1 MKKNNFN
8 DYEIWKNHPG
18 YLYYKEFMKYNNKYN
33 KKRTFTGK
41 AYNRKYKLD
50 QIIKPKKK
58 YIIDAYKNNNE
69 NFPKINGKNNIK
81 NGTQVNFSVRNNYNH
96 LYYPF
101 WENKILNKKDNYIF
115 KVLNRDKEDHYN
127 NNQKQNLVINNG
139 DKPNNNNIYY
149 NNFMDKKGNKKIKE
163 NQNKKEN
170 LIKKGYFFNNNNSND
185 NYKKSNINNIIVG
198 DKCKEIKNKEKNRN
212 KEEKNDNEDKENHID
227 EEKEKLFYTNQKNF
241 FKARKDIVEEPEYL
255 EEDNDNNEKEEEK

>member
-58 YIIDAYKNNNE
+58 YITDAYKINNE

-81 NGTQVNFSVRNNYNH
+81 NGTQISFSVRNNYNH
-96 LYYPF
+96 LYYK
-101 WENKILNKKDNYIF
+101 EN
-115 KVLNRDKEDHYN
+115 HYN

-139 DKPNNNNIYY
+139 DKPNNNIYY
-149 NNFMDKKGNKKIKE
+149 NNFMDKKSNKKIKE
-163 NQNKKEN
+163 NQKKKEN

-198 DKCKEIKNKEKNRN
+198 DKCKEIKNKENNRN
-212 KEEKNDNEDKENHID
+212 KEDKNDNEDKENHDNID

-241 FKARKDIVEEPEYL
+241 FKARKDIIEEPEYL